1 MKVFVI
7 SDTHFYHKNIIR
19 YCNRPFESIEEM
31 NAALIK
37 NWNETINDD
46 DIVIFCGDFCFCRTA
61 EKKEVTTALTNQL
74 NGHKVIVKGN
84 HDFKQLKYTECGWDA
99 ECFQELVLFSRL
111 CFRHVPG
118 HQNLETWRY
127 DNLDIASFK
136 YDYVFYGHVHDK
148 TLTNAP
154 ANFINVCVDVNDF
167 RPLDITNYFTSDE
180 LISIQKQIKI
190 D

>member
-37 NWNETINDD
+37 NWNDTVNYD

-61 EKKEVTTALTNQL
+61 EKKEVTTAITEQL

-84 HDFKQLKYTECGWDA
+84 HDFKQLKYTDCGWDG
-99 ECFQELVLFSRL
+99 EFYQEWIFNDRFS
-111 CFRHVPG
+111 FRHRPDNI
-118 HQNLETWRY
+118 QN
-127 DNLDIASFK
+127 DADKFDFI
-136 YDYVFYGHVHDK
+136 FYGHVHDK
-148 TLTNAP
+148 VIGDAP
-154 ANFINVCVDVNDF
+154 VNTINVCVDVNDF
-167 RPLDITNYFTSDE
+167 RPLDITNYFTGDE
-180 LISIQKQIKI
+180 LILIQKQII
-190 D
+190 SDSL